1 MFCDADLMNKT
12 LIIFFAFICLTFNS
26 FASQLVIALDADF
39 SGGAKNGGIA
49 IQRGVELAIDDVN
62 QKGGVL
68 GKQLTLVTSNH
79 RGNPA
84 RGVANVKKHLEDER
98 VIAIV
103 GGVHTPVVMAQLPTV
118 NQSGLPFLIPWAAG
132 TKIVENGLETNN
144 VFRVSL
150 RDSDAAVTILDFAR
164 QNGYK
169 NVSLVLERT
178 GWGRSNETS
187 MKRYAN
193 QVGIIVDEVVWFNWR
208 QKSFTSLLE
217 QIQVKQD
224 KALILVANAPEGAD
238 FLLALQD
245 TPKKSSL
252 PVLSH
257 WGIAAGDFV
266 SMVGLEKLNNMS
278 LAVLQSF
285 HFSNTKMQENAQNL
299 LSKYSEKY
307 EVEADET
314 NIKAAVGLA
323 QGYDIVQL
331 LAKSIKQARSVEAS
345 AIITELEKIENYEGI
360 VKYYKQ
366 PFSASKRDALLAD
379 DYLMTRFNKQGY
391 LVPASND

>member
-1 MFCDADLMNKT
+1 MNKS
-12 LIIFFAFICLTFNS
+12 LIIFFALS
-26 FASQLVIALDADF
+26 FFAFKSLASQLVIALDADF

-49 IQRGVELAIDDVN
+49 IKRGVELAIDDIN

-68 GKQLTLVTSNH
+68 GKQLTLITSNH

-84 RGVANVKKHLEDER
+84 RGVANVKKHLTDER
-98 VIAIV
+98 VIAII

-118 NQSGLPFLIPWAAG
+118 NQAGLPFLIPWAAG
-132 TKIVENGLETNN
+132 TNIVENGLETNN

-150 RDSDAAVTILDFAR
+150 RDSEAAITILDFVK

-169 NVSLVLERT
+169 NISLVLERT

-193 QVGIIVDEVVWFNWR
+193 QVGITVDEVVWFNWR
-208 QKSFTSLLE
+208 QKSFTSLIE

-257 WGIAAGDFV
+257 WGITAGDFV
-266 SMVGLEKLNNMS
+266 SMVGLEKLNTMS

-285 HFSNTKMQENAQNL
+285 HFSSTNMQENAQML
-299 LSKYSEKY
+299 LSKYNEKY
-307 EVEADET
+307 QAETDE
-314 NIKAAVGLA
+314 IKINAAVGLA
-323 QGYDIVQL
+323 QGYDIIQL
-331 LAKSIKQARSVEAS
+331 LAKSIEQGNSAQANV
-345 AIITELEKIENYEGI
+345 IITELEKIESYKGI
-360 VKYYKQ
+360 IKHYKQ
-366 PFSASKRDALLAD
+366 PFSSIKRDALFAD
-379 DYLMTRFNKQGY
+379 DYLMTRFNQQGY